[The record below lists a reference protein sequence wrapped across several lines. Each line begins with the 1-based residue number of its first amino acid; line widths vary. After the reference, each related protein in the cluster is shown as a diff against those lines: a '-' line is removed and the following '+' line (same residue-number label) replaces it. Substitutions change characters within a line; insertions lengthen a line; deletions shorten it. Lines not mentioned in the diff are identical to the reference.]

1 MKDFKSNFNSNLI
14 KWVSI
19 IFLLIVAYSFIDTA
33 NISNKKLIFSE
44 FMDRVS
50 SGEVKEVNIKG
61 SDIEGKFS
69 NGEYFITLSP
79 RFYPQLIDDL
89 RAQNVKI
96 NIIPMESA
104 MGNIL
109 GMIFSWLPMIVLIGI
124 WIYYLKNMQ
133 GGAGKAMGFVKSKAK
148 LMQDQSKKVTFA
160 DVAGIDEAKDELKE
174 VVDFLK
180 NPLKF
185 GKLGGK
191 IPKGCLLIGS
201 PGTGK
206 TLLAR
211 AVAGEAGVPF
221 FTISGSDFVEMF
233 VGVGASRVRDMFAQ
247 AKKHA
252 PCIVFI
258 DEIDAVGRHRGSGHG
273 GGNDE
278 REQTL
283 NQLLVEMDGFADNQG
298 IIVVAATNRP
308 DVLDSALLR
317 PGRFDR
323 QINVPLPDIKGREQ
337 ILQVHIKKVPA
348 APDVDTNVIAR
359 GTPGFSGADLANLI
373 NEAALAAAQANRDVV
388 TMQELEH
395 AKDKVMM
402 GTERKSMVMSEKEKE
417 ITAYHEGGHA
427 LVGLYLPESDPIH
440 KATII
445 PRGRALGMVMQLPE
459 GDRVSHSKQWLET
472 KLAILMGGRVA
483 EEVIFGKEKSTT
495 GASNDIK
502 VATSMAKNMI
512 TKWGFSEKIGPIMVG
527 DDKEDAT
534 MGYGMS
540 KSQDI
545 SDKLAESVDKEV
557 DKLIRGSYKIAKDI
571 IVKHKKKLEILAK
584 ALIEYE
590 TITGDE
596 IKDLMSGKKIRSSN
610 KKSDKDD
617 KNRPTSSVPSS
628 DPDNSSA
635 ALQNA

>member
-1 MKDFKSNFNSNLI
+1 M
-14 KWVSI
+14 KWVGI
-19 IFLLIVAYSFIDTA
+19 IFLIIIAYSLVDVA
-33 NISNKKLIFSE
+33 NISNKKLIFSD
-44 FMDRVS
+44 FMDKIS
-50 SGEVKEVNIKG
+50 NGEIKEVSIKG
-61 SDIEGKFS
+61 SDVEGKLA
-69 NGEYFITLSP
+69 NGESFATLSP

-96 NIIPMESA
+96 NIVPIEST
-104 MGNIL
+104 MGSIL
-109 GMIFSWLPMIVLIGI
+109 GIVFSWLPMIVLIGI
-124 WIYYLKNMQ
+124 WVYYLKNMQ
-133 GGAGKAMGFVKSKAK
+133 GAGGKAMGFGKSKAK
-148 LMQDQSKKVTFA
+148 LMQDQNKKVTFA
-160 DVAGIDEAKDELKE
+160 DVAGIDEAKEELKE

-180 NPLKF
+180 NPAKF
-185 GKLGGK
+185 DKLGGK
-191 IPKGCLLIGS
+191 IPKGCLLIGA

-233 VGVGASRVRDMFAQ
+233 VGVGASRVRDMFMQ

-337 ILQVHIKKVPA
+337 ILQVHIKKVPI
-348 APDVDTNVIAR
+348 APDIDVKVIAR

-373 NEAALAAAQANRDVV
+373 NEATLAAAKLNREVV

-402 GTERKSMVMSEKEKE
+402 GAERRSMVMSEKEKE
-417 ITAYHEGGHA
+417 NTAYHEAGHA

-459 GDRVSHSKQWLET
+459 GDRISYSRQWLET

-483 EEVIFGKEKSTT
+483 EEIIFGKEKSTT

-502 VATSMAKNMI
+502 VATSMAKNMV

-527 DDKEDAT
+527 EDREDAM
-534 MGYGMS
+534 MGFGME
-540 KSQDI
+540 KSHNI
-545 SDKLAESVDKEV
+545 SGKLAETVDKEV

-571 IVKHKKKLEILAK
+571 IIKHRKKLEILAK

-596 IKDLMSGKKIRSSN
+596 IKDLMSGKKIRN
-610 KKSDKDD
+610 NNEKSETDG
-617 KNRPTSSVPSS
+617 KNYPTSSVP
-628 DPDNSSA
+628 NSY
-635 ALQNA
+635 